1 MQVTNHLNNKR
12 TMKEEMLE
20 AIFGTVERLEQK
32 VDELSASTKNAEA
45 GSTPVPVSVDT
56 SKLEEV
62 ILSVSAKEEETT
74 EKLLRLRDAI
84 CVYIELTK
92 KETSKDEQRSKLLFD
107 AIKQLKQ
114 EQDATSKIVQDK
126 LHIMGNTLQKK
137 VVTHTAS
144 SLPQSMFFF
153 SLLAWFCLL
162 LSLFGAILP
171 NGESIKIGRR
181 QT

>member
-74 EKLLRLRDAI
+74 EKLLRLVMI
-84 CVYIELTK
+84 K
-92 KETSKDEQRSKLLFD
+92 K
-107 AIKQLKQ
+107 
-114 EQDATSKIVQDK
+114 
-126 LHIMGNTLQKK
+126 
-137 VVTHTAS
+137 
-144 SLPQSMFFF
+144 
-153 SLLAWFCLL
+153 
-162 LSLFGAILP
+162 
-171 NGESIKIGRR
+171 
-181 QT
+181 